1 MRDYADPHF
10 RDLWQNSPQ
19 YIHLLAEIEKRVFAD
34 RAGYLGD
41 PDFVDVPVAAL
52 LNEDYLRARAAE
64 INPEETSSTPPVKAG
79 LESVDTTHFSI
90 LDKDGNAVA
99 LTTTLNW
106 DFGSG
111 VVVEGAGFV
120 LNNEMDDFSAKLGV
134 KNKFGVV
141 GNARNAIEPGKRMLS
156 SMTPTLLLKNN
167 KPALVIGSPGGSTIF
182 TSVFQVILNIYDY
195 GMPLQAA
202 VDANRYHH
210 QLPDALIIRHDQR
223 DIPTATGKS
232 LSDMGYKVEP
242 NSWVDLGDIQAI
254 KIEGKKVEAASDNRR
269 HGESLLIN

>member
-10 RDLWQNSPQ
+10 RDQWQNSPQ

-34 RAGYLGD
+34 RAEYLGD

-52 LNEDYLRARAAE
+52 LDEEYLKARAAE
-64 INPEETSSTPPVKAG
+64 INPAKISSTPPVKAG
-79 LESVDTTHFSI
+79 LESVDTNHFSI

-99 LTTTLNW
+99 ITTTLNW

-111 VVVEGAGFV
+111 VVVEGAGFL
-120 LNNEMDDFSAKLGV
+120 LNNEMDDFSAKVGV

-210 QLPDALIIRHDQR
+210 QLPDALLIRHDQR

-232 LSDMGYKVEP
+232 LSDMGYQVEP
-242 NSWVDLGDIQAI
+242 NSWGDLGDVQAI
-254 KIEGKKVEAASDNRR
+254 KIEGKKVEAASDNRGR
-269 HGESLLIN
+269 GESLLIN